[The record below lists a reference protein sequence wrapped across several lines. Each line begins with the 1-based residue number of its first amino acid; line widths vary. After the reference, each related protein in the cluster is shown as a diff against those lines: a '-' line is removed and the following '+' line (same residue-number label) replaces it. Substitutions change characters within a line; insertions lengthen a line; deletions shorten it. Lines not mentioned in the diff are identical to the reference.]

1 MLSDGRGFQKVI
13 LICGTTDL
21 RRGANGLSALVQLN
35 FGLDPYEKGTLY
47 LFCGRRSSLIKGFCF
62 EGIGMGV
69 YSLRL
74 ARGNHF
80 HWPRNTEEA
89 RSISAEQYRRLMD
102 GLAIEGSIR
111 EVCPKGT
118 AHLENSTDT
127 KQEA

>member
-62 EGIGMGV
+62 EGIGMAT
-69 YSLRL
+69 YTLRL
-74 ARGNHF
+74 AKGNSF
-80 HWPRNTEEA
+80 QWPRTTEEA
-89 RSISAEQYRRLMD
+89 RAVTPEQYLRLMQ
-102 GLAIEGSIR
+102 GFSMEGTIR
-111 EVCPKGT
+111 EVYPKKGGT
-118 AHLENSTDT
+118 TDAPSRQRVT
-127 KQEA
+127 